1 MTGRS
6 DHEEVQISE
15 SELEVMKVLWQSPKP
30 LTAGEIIEELVTRT
44 LWKPKTIQTMIN
56 RLVSKGAVS
65 ADKSSRNYT
74 YQAAV
79 AEEAYKIK
87 ASEHFLDKLYD
98 GSMNLLVAQFV
109 RQKKISPEEKEALL
123 RLLEEDE

>member
-1 MTGRS
+1 
-6 DHEEVQISE
+6 
-15 SELEVMKVLWQSPKP
+15 
-30 LTAGEIIEELVTRT
+30 
-44 LWKPKTIQTMIN
+44 MIN
-56 RLVSKGAVS
+56 RLVVKGAVS
-65 ADKSSRNYT
+65 ADKSCRNYT

-79 AEEAYKIK
+79 AEEAYKLQ